1 MNGGVKI
8 QNRQCFFE
16 ENNLM
21 LNLTAQIKFLHNFNP
36 EGLVF
41 KTLWGFLF
49 LIGHFAVYVSSLLI
63 KILLMCITLEVIAV
77 DPF

>member
-1 MNGGVKI
+1 
-8 QNRQCFFE
+8 
-16 ENNLM
+16 M

-36 EGLVF
+36 DGLVF
-41 KTLWGFLF
+41 KTLWGFFF
-49 LIGHFAVYVSSLLI
+49 LIGHFTIYVSSLLI

>member
-1 MNGGVKI
+1 MKI
-8 QNRQCFFE
+8 QNRQCFSE

-21 LNLTAQIKFLHNFNP
+21 LNLTAQIQFLHNFNP

-41 KTLWGFLF
+41 KTLWGFFF
-49 LIGHFAVYVSSLLI
+49 LIGHFAIYVSSLLI